1 MLPSALASAL
11 ATVCLNVIFRVV
23 VLLRDYLSEKAV
35 YLTIAKS
42 VNHYKTFPKWMETR
56 VSDKIKEDVYPRA
69 CYSQTFISK
78 QGLSVVRR

>member
-1 MLPSALASAL
+1 M
-11 ATVCLNVIFRVV
+11 RGV
-23 VLLRDYLSEKAV
+23 VLLLDYLSEQAV

-42 VNHYKTFPKWMETR
+42 VNHYKTVPKWIETR
-56 VSDKIKEDVYPRA
+56 VSDKIEEDVYPRA